1 MAEDAPPPPKEV
13 RDQDLLD
20 EIVSRLQGG
29 EFARWIDLVLPEH
42 GFIHRS

>member
-1 MAEDAPPPPKEV
+1 MPEELASTREEHG
-13 RDQDLLD
+13 DQDLLD
-20 EIVSRLQGG
+20 EIVSRLQSG

>member
-1 MAEDAPPPPKEV
+1 MPEKPSSPREE
-13 RDQDLLD
+13 RGGQDLMD